1 MAALIGANDAM
12 LIICNLC
19 ELHGADDSNRCS
31 ATLLAELISVHDGL
45 SDISLFM
52 YFFILFYFYLFI
64 YLFIY
69 LPYLLF

>member
-52 YFFILFYFYLFI
+52 YFIFYLFI